1 MIKVGNGGEDML
13 IKTRIFELRNGKYKK
28 LSELAQAMEIS
39 LNQICQVRQGK
50 YDINQEFIVGAIK
63 AFPEY
68 GFGELFYFA

>member
-13 IKTRIFELRNGKYKK
+13 LETRIFELCNEKYKK

-39 LNQICQVRQGK
+39 VSQIYRVRQGK